1 MFDLTAW
8 ASSEKPSHY
17 TYKIVGVSTTAL
29 QVLRSDKSRPQTF
42 TKATFQR
49 LVEEGRLE
57 ILTNDSFRVARDED
71 FDPNSQFDKL
81 DLG

>member
-1 MFDLTAW
+1 MFDLSAW

-17 TYKIVGVSTTAL
+17 DYKIVGVSANAL
-29 QVLRSDKSRPQTF
+29 QVLRSDRSRPQTF

-49 LVEEGRLE
+49 LAEEGRLE
-57 ILTNDSFRVARDED
+57 ITGPTTFKVERDSDY
-71 FDPNSQFDKL
+71 DPNSQFDKL